1 MSRRVLTK
9 DEFFK
14 RARTDLT
21 GPLTGVRVVEATTTW
36 AGPMCACILADFG
49 ADVIKVELPEGE
61 VARRVPPFLPG
72 SDPSLSFM
80 HTTVNRNKRS
90 VTLNLR
96 QAEGR
101 DLFLRLAKSADVV
114 VENFRPGT
122 MDDWGIGYEHVRAV
136 RPDVV
141 YVSISGFGQFGPDH
155 ERAGY
160 DPMAQAA
167 SGWLSLNGEPGGAPV
182 KAPTFLGDDLG
193 GVHGA
198 LAALAALRHK
208 ERTGEGQHVDVAL
221 QDALL
226 FQSNGYPMLAAL
238 GVDLP
243 RMGSQFVVAAPAGV
257 YRCKDDY
264 VMMGVL
270 LDSHWKILAQVMGR
284 PELADKPEYATGR
297 GRIERRAELNR
308 VIEEWVRTRTV
319 AEVVESLVSARLPAS
334 AVRRYA
340 DSARDPH
347 VLERDMLQTVEL
359 ENGQRAPVVGPA
371 PKLSRTPV
379 RVRSAAPALGAHTDA
394 VLQELGLGEAER
406 TALRE
411 RGVI

>member
-1 MSRRVLTK
+1 MTK
-9 DEFFK
+9 DEFFR
-14 RARTDLT
+14 RARPDLP
-21 GPLTGVRVVEATTTW
+21 GPLAGVRVVEATTTW
-36 AGPMCACILADFG
+36 AGPMCACVLADFG

-61 VARRVPPFLPG
+61 VARRLPPFLPG
-72 SDPSLSFM
+72 AEPALSFM

-90 VTLNLR
+90 LTLDLR

-101 DLFLRLAKSADVV
+101 DLFLKLARSADVV

-122 MDDWGIGYEHVRAV
+122 VDAWGIGYEHVRAV

-141 YVSISGFGQFGPDH
+141 YVSISGFGQFGPDR

-160 DPMAQAA
+160 DPMAQAS

-182 KAPTFLGDDLG
+182 KAPTFIGDDLG
-193 GVHGA
+193 GLHGA
-198 LAALAALRHK
+198 LAALAALRHRD
-208 ERTGEGQHVDVAL
+208 RTGEGQHVDVAL

-257 YRCKDDY
+257 YRCKDGW
-264 VMMGVL
+264 VMLGVL
-270 LDSHWKILAQVMGR
+270 LDQHWRVLAELMGHA
-284 PELADKPEYATGR
+284 ELAGRPEYATGR
-297 GRIERRAELNR
+297 ERVKRRPELQAL
-308 VIEEWVRTRTV
+308 VEGWVAAQTV
-319 AEVVESLVSARLPAS
+319 AEVVESLLAARLPVS
-334 AVRRYA
+334 AVRQYA
-340 DSARDPH
+340 EAASDSH

-359 ENGQRAPVVGPA
+359 ENGQRAPLVGPA
-371 PKLSRTPV
+371 PKFSRTPL

-394 VLQELGLGEAER
+394 LLEELGVGAAER
-406 TALRE
+406 AALRE
-411 RGVI
+411 RGVV

>member
-1 MSRRVLTK
+1 LTK
-9 DEFFK
+9 DEFFR
-14 RARTDLT
+14 RARGDLA
-21 GPLTGVRVVEATTTW
+21 GPLAGVRVIEATTTW
-36 AGPMCACILADFG
+36 AGPMCGCILADYG

-61 VARRVPPFLPG
+61 VARRLPPFLPG
-72 SDPSLSFM
+72 PEPGLSFM

-96 QAEGR
+96 EPAGR
-101 DLFLRLAKSADVV
+101 ELFLRLARSADVV

-122 MDDWGIGYEHVRAV
+122 MDDWGIGYEQVRAV

-141 YVSISGFGQFGPDH
+141 YVSISGFGQFGPDR

-182 KAPTFLGDDLG
+182 KAPTFIGDDLG
-193 GVHGA
+193 GLHGA
-198 LAALAALRHK
+198 LGALAALRHRD
-208 ERTGEGQHVDVAL
+208 RTGEGQHVDVAL

-257 YRCKDDY
+257 YRASDGY

-270 LDSHWKILAQVMGR
+270 LDAHWRILTGLLGK
-284 PELADKPEYATGR
+284 PELADHPDYATGR
-297 GRIERRAELNR
+297 ARIARRAELNAL
-308 VIEEWVRTRTV
+308 VEGWVAPRTV
-319 AEVVESLVSARLPAS
+319 AQVVESLLAARLPAS
-334 AVRRYA
+334 PVRRYA
-340 DSARDPH
+340 DAASDPH
-347 VLERDMLQTVEL
+347 VRQRDMLQTVEL
-359 ENGQRAPVVGPA
+359 ENGQQAPLVGPA
-371 PKLSRTPV
+371 PKFSRTPV
-379 RVRSAAPALGAHTDA
+379 GVRSAAPALGAHTDA
-394 VLQELGLGEAER
+394 VLAELGVTSEER
-406 TALRE
+406 AALRE